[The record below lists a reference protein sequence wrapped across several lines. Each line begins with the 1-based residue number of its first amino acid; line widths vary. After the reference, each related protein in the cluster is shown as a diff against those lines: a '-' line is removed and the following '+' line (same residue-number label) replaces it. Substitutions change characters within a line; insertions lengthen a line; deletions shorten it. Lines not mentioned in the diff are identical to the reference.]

1 MKSTYKIT
9 ITYSDSH
16 GRFNVYEDSTVA
28 DMVQLLIYIARLNKS
43 EWDVSIKKV
52 IDCPYQVNIGIDCKS
67 KTNWAQ
73 YTIRIEDGEA
83 NGWRCER

>member
-9 ITYSDSH
+9 ITHSDSF

-28 DMVQLLIYIARLNKS
+28 DMAQLLNQIAGLDKS
-43 EWDVSIKKV
+43 EWDVIVSYGTE
-52 IDCPYQVNIGIDCKS
+52 CPYQVNIDIECKC
-67 KTNWAQ
+67 KTNWVQ

-83 NGWRCER
+83 NV

>member
-1 MKSTYKIT
+1 MKSTYRIT
-9 ITYSDSH
+9 ITHSDSF

-28 DMVQLLIYIARLNKS
+28 DLLQLLNYIARLAKS
-43 EWDVSIKKV
+43 EWDVRIKKGM
-52 IDCPYQVNIGIDCKS
+52 DCPYHVNINIDCKS

-83 NGWRCER
+83 NE

>member
-1 MKSTYKIT
+1 MKSTYRIT
-9 ITYSDSH
+9 ITHSDSF

-28 DMVQLLIYIARLNKS
+28 DMAQLLNEIAGLDKS
-43 EWDVSIKKV
+43 EWDVNIKKGM
-52 IDCPYQVNIGIDCKS
+52 DCPYQVNIGIDCKS

-83 NGWRCER
+83 DE